1 MEQDFLH
8 CSHHPKEWGFHHQ
21 PWWKSITKQRDPSL
35 GNHRTPRTP
44 PHPSCRSYRLRTK
57 ASRTRQRKEL
67 ALWPWRARGQRRKV
81 RFKNLKIDGH
91 KHGTTHS
98 YVYCTVQKLGDLRN
112 EVYEVTVLL
121 MNIQM
126 HEMLQSGD
134 WASIKE
140 ENNNI
145 KQVEPRTDSGAVH
158 IAWQAHRSHVAV
170 FWCPG

>member
-1 MEQDFLH
+1 MWPERGFRRSRWKQLVLVWAFSGTRFFH
-8 CSHHPKEWGFHHQ
+8 CSHHPKA
-21 PWWKSITKQRDPSL
+21 WWKSITKQRDPAL

-98 YVYCTVQKLGDLRN
+98 YVYCTVKKLGDLRN

-121 MNIQM
+121 INIQM
-126 HEMLQSGD
+126 HEMLQSG
-134 WASIKE
+134 A
-140 ENNNI
+140 
-145 KQVEPRTDSGAVH
+145 
-158 IAWQAHRSHVAV
+158 
-170 FWCPG
+170 CPMDP